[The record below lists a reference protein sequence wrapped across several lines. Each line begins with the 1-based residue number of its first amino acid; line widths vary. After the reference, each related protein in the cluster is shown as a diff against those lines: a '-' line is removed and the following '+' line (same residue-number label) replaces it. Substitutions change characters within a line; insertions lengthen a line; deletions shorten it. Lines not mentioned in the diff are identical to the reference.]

1 MAKKELEMTLPKIS
15 LDDLFTTQE
24 QRDYNNA
31 EKVED
36 IKICNIDNF
45 KNHPFKVLKNEELE
59 QLVESIK
66 EKGVISPVLVR
77 PKENGRYEMVS
88 GHRRM
93 LASQYANLDT
103 IPCIIRNLTD
113 DEATILMVDSNL
125 QREKLLPSEKAFAY
139 KMKIEALKHQGKRN
153 DLTCGQDGHKLENIK
168 SRDILANEVSDS
180 ARQIQR
186 YIRLTY
192 LIPELLE
199 KVDVEKIAFSPAV
212 EISYLTKEEQLML
225 LDFIDYNDIYPSVKQ
240 AKDLKELSN
249 KGELDSD
256 SLEELMMITKPNQ
269 VRKIAFDEGRIRKVL
284 PKEIKRE
291 EIEDFVVKSI
301 EFYQK
306 YHNRKKEQGA
316 R

>member
-77 PKENGRYEMVS
+77 PKENGRYEMIS

-125 QREKLLPSEKAFAY
+125 QREKLLPSERAFAY
-139 KMKIEALKHQGKRN
+139 KMKLDALKHQGKKITSDQIGPKFSRAN
-153 DLTCGQDGHKLENIK
+153 EELSNEVGESASNIK
-168 SRDILANEVSDS
+168 
-180 ARQIQR
+180 R
-186 YIRLTY
+186 YIRLTE

-199 KVDVEKIAFSPAV
+199 KVDIEKMAFSPAV

-269 VRKIAFDEGRIRKVL
+269 VRKISFDEGRIRKVL

-306 YHNRKKEQGA
+306 YHNRQKEQRA

>member
-192 LIPELLE
+192 LISELLE